1 MLGNV
6 MGNPNAKPPTSTQ
19 FKKGEDPK
27 RNAGGRT
34 PVKWL
39 HELLS
44 AANDTSA
51 AGETRREAIGMHL
64 LSIATSW
71 EVKTKGAGE
80 SAIQVADAKNA
91 IEAAKLLLGY
101 DMGKPVEAVELSNPD
116 GSMSPSTTV
125 PTPLFSMLEN
135 SLRKAEK
142 AAADAELE
150 AHATPEAPETP
161 PSEG

>member
-1 MLGNV
+1 
-6 MGNPNAKPPTSTQ
+6 MGNPNAIPPKP
-19 FKKGEDPK
+19 FVKGDP
-27 RNAGGRT
+27 RANRGGRT
-34 PVKWL
+34 PSKWL

-51 AGETRREAIGMHL
+51 EGKTRREAIGMHL

-101 DMGKPVEAVELSNPD
+101 DMGKPAESVDLTSSD
-116 GSMSPSTTV
+116 GSMSPVPAASSLTSAEQRQALSAILTKATTV
-125 PTPLFSMLEN
+125 V
-135 SLRKAEK
+135 
-142 AAADAELE
+142 ELS
-150 AHATPEAPETP
+150 PPETP
-161 PSEG
+161 ESEDDGPVTSQ